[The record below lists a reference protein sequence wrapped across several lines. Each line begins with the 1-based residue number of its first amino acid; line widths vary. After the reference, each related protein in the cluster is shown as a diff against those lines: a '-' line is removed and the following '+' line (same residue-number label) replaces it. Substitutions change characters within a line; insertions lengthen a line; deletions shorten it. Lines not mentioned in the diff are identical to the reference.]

1 MKDIQFA
8 QKVLIVMV
16 RRRHHI
22 IIPNGH
28 TRLYEGD
35 VIVMHIQERDGQES
49 KGIISKPGQG

>member
-1 MKDIQFA
+1 MF
-8 QKVLIVMV
+8 
-16 RRRHHI
+16 
-22 IIPNGH
+22 